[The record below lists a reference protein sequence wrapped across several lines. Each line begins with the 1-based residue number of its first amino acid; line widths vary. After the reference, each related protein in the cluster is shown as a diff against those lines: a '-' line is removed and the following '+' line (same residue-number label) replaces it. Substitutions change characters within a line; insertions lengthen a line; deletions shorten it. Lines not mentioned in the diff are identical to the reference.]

1 MGIDELAAIKG
12 QSEGKTTGL
21 LFNWRIRLSRISDP
35 GEWFELDL
43 TGEAILGIGENSPV
57 SRTLQQFDGEQK
69 GVSRQHALL
78 RASGTD
84 LSVVDLGSTNG
95 TMVNGTLLKPDSPY
109 PLEDGDRL
117 SLGGLDLLVAVV
129 EGIKGRVKRKDTVE
143 LADALVQMAK
153 AITSHLELD
162 DVFKQAL
169 SMSMKLTSAGEAAIW
184 LLDESTHQLY
194 VEAGVG
200 INDDHIKKLRL
211 PVTGSL
217 VGAALTTG
225 KPIRTSRNVTGSEVK
240 VKTGYVVEAVLYIP
254 LVHGSS
260 KLGVLAAV
268 HRERGHNFSERDEHL
283 LESIGDFTALA
294 LQNAQMYQKLNEANR
309 LKQEMIQNVSHEFRT
324 PIQYII
330 GYAELLLEER
340 EKLDPAHAE
349 YVENLA
355 HQTRRLTW
363 LMDNFLSLQLVNSM
377 VSQRFPSNIGPI
389 VEGAVG
395 NARTLSREKNITLTH
410 HIDASLPKA
419 FISPMGI
426 YQVLDNLI
434 ANALK
439 FTEPGGSVSVRAMY
453 NEGDGEISVA
463 VADTGIGIAPAD
475 HARIF
480 ERFVQVDGSS
490 RRTYEGVGLGLTVCK
505 SIVEE
510 HGGRIGVES
519 EPGQGATFWFTVPVA
534 DNGDDQQR
542 SSE

>member
-1 MGIDELAAIKG
+1 MGIDEFAAKEE

-35 GEWFELDL
+35 GEWIELDL
-43 TGEAILGIGENSPV
+43 TEEAILGIGEGSPV
-57 SRTLQQFDGEQK
+57 ARTLQRFDGEQK
-69 GVSRQHALL
+69 GVSRQHAIL
-78 RASGTD
+78 RASGTE

-95 TMVNGTLLKPDSPY
+95 TTVNGELIKPDLPH

-117 SLGGLDLLVAVV
+117 SLGGLDLLVTVI
-129 EGIKGRVKRKDTVE
+129 EGIKGRVRRKDTVE

-153 AITSHLELD
+153 AITSHLELEE
-162 DVFKQAL
+162 VFKQAL
-169 SMSMKLTSAGEAAIW
+169 AMSMKLTSAGEAAIW
-184 LLDESTHQLY
+184 LLDETTHQLY

-200 INDDHIKKLRL
+200 LNDDHIKKLRV

-225 KPIRTSRNVTGSEVK
+225 KPIRTSRNMTGSEVK

-254 LVHGSS
+254 LVHGSNR
-260 KLGVLAAV
+260 LGVLAAV
-268 HRERGHNFSERDEHL
+268 HREQGHNFSERDEHL

-294 LQNAQMYQKLNEANR
+294 LQNAQMYQKLQEASH

-324 PIQYII
+324 PIQYIL
-330 GYAELLLEER
+330 GYTELLLEEKER
-340 EKLDPAHAE
+340 LDPAHAE

-363 LMDNFLSLQLVNSM
+363 MMDNFLSLQLVNSM

-395 NARTLSREKNITLTH
+395 NARMLSREKKITLTH
-410 HIDASLPKA
+410 HIDANLPKA

-439 FTEPGGSVSVRAMY
+439 FTESGGSVSV
-453 NEGDGEISVA
+453 A
-463 VADTGIGIAPAD
+463 VKHDERGGAITVTVTDTGIGIAPAD

-519 EPGQGATFWFTVPVA
+519 ELGRGAMFWFTIPT
-534 DNGDDQQR
+534 DDGG
-542 SSE
+542 